1 MMLLA
6 PNTRCAVANLC
17 GSVGGK
23 YGASTHRSTHRRRRI
38 LHAAHGLSTTAAGCG
53 DGGGV
58 EGPCCSVIATAVHAI
73 VVSPDEESIVV
84 AGACVT
90 RFVCLAYCA
99 RFNFELVEMAL
110 KFGGNQCLYKS
121 VSEL

>member
-6 PNTRCAVANLC
+6 PKTRCAVANLC

-38 LHAAHGLSTTAAGCG
+38 LHAAHGLRTAAGCRG

-58 EGPCCSVIATAVHAI
+58 EGPCCSAVASTLHAV
-73 VVSPDEESIVV
+73 VVSPDEESIIVV
-84 AGACVT
+84 GVC
-90 RFVCLAYCA
+90 VCL
-99 RFNFELVEMAL
+99 
-110 KFGGNQCLYKS
+110 FGTRLCL
-121 VSEL
+121 

>member
-38 LHAAHGLSTTAAGCG
+38 LHAAHGLSTAAGCRG

-58 EGPCCSVIATAVHAI
+58 EGPCCSVLASTLHTV
-73 VVSPDEESIVV
+73 VVSPEEESIVV
-84 AGACVT
+84 GVCVT
-90 RFVCLAYCA
+90 CYAWFCLELDGGFQVWRQPVCIYMSVGK
-99 RFNFELVEMAL
+99 LV
-110 KFGGNQCLYKS
+110 
-121 VSEL
+121 